1 MTTKEKL
8 ELAHWVA
15 EQSRKAGANDAAV
28 ALSFSRN
35 VTVQSQNHQL
45 DELKEATSNALSI
58 DIYADGRYSS
68 HSTCD
73 LGRDALGKFV
83 AEAVAMTKYLTP
95 DPDRVITDPKYYQ
108 GRRDMDLKRFDPYYD
123 KVTSQERVEIARECE
138 EAAYKHDNR
147 VVACTGYYGD
157 SLTDFVRVHTN
168 GFEGTGR
175 YTDFGAYS
183 LATVRGDGD
192 QRPADWCEY
201 DSCFFKPMTAPDVLA
216 KEAVARA
223 ASNLGQSKMASGRY
237 HMLVDNRAMSSL
249 IGAMFAPLNGASLHR
264 KNSFLDGK
272 LGEKIG
278 SDKFTVI
285 DDPFIVSG
293 LGSRWFDGDGISAQ
307 RRVIFDKGV
316 LKNYYIGYYYSRKL
330 KMEPTSGGS
339 SNVVYE
345 YGDKSLEEM
354 IGGVDKGILVTS
366 FVGGNSNDTTG
377 DFSYGIIG
385 QYLEGGRIVK
395 PVNEMNISGNFMQL
409 WSQLV
414 EVGNDPYPYSS
425 NRCPSMLFL
434 DIDFAGL

>member
-8 ELAHWVA
+8 ELGHWVA
-15 EQSRKAGANDAAV
+15 EQSRKAGADDAAV
-28 ALSFSRN
+28 AISFSRN
-35 VTVQSQNHQL
+35 VTVQSKNHQL
-45 DELKEATSNALSI
+45 DELKEATSNSLGI
-58 DIYADGRYSS
+58 EIYAAGRYSS

-73 LGRDALGKFV
+73 LSRDGLAKFV
-83 AEAVAMTKYLTP
+83 AEAVAMTKYLSP

-108 GRRDMDLKRFDPYYD
+108 GRRDMDLKQYDPYYD

-138 EAAYKHDNR
+138 EGAYKHDSR

-157 SLTDFVRVHTN
+157 SLTEFVRVHTN
-168 GFEGTGR
+168 GFEGTVR
-175 YTDFGAYS
+175 STDFGAYTY
-183 LATVRGDGD
+183 ATVRGDSD

-201 DSCFFKPMTAPDVLA
+201 DGCFFKPMTAADVLA

-223 ASNLGQSKMASGRY
+223 ARNLGQAKMASGRY
-237 HMLVDNRAMSSL
+237 DMIVDNRAMSRL
-249 IGAMFAPLNGASLHR
+249 LGAMASPLGGASLYR

-285 DDPFIVSG
+285 DDPFVESG
-293 LGSRWFDGDGISAQ
+293 LGSRLFDGDGMAAQ

-316 LKNYYIGYYYSRKL
+316 LKNYFIDYYYGRKL
-330 KMEPTSGGS
+330 KMEPTSGGT
-339 SNVVYE
+339 SNVIFE
-345 YGDKSLEEM
+345 YGDKSLDDM
-354 IGGVDKGILVTS
+354 IAAVDKGILVTS

-385 QYLEGGRIVK
+385 QYVEGGKIVR

-409 WSQLV
+409 WNQLV

-425 NRCPSMLFL
+425 NRRPSMHFR